1 MNDIQLILKEL
12 EKMNNRLDKIDNR
25 LDIIE
30 LKQNKLSSKLE
41 DVQLD
46 IKLSERNIRR
56 DIHLLKDENETIIE
70 ILKIN
75 ELATV

>member
-1 MNDIQLILKEL
+1 MNDTQLILKEL
-12 EKMNNRLDKIDNR
+12 EKMNNRLEI
-25 LDIIE
+25 LE

-41 DVQLD
+41 DIQLD

-70 ILKIN
+70 ILKMN
-75 ELATV
+75 NLATV